1 MKLGLM
7 SAILPD
13 QTFEEVIDYCA
24 ELGFEC
30 AEICCWPK
38 GKATRRYGGITHID
52 LEASDKAKLKYY
64 LDYANERGIKIST
77 LGYYPNPLDPDKEV
91 AKLAINQIYR
101 LIDASAEMGIGT
113 VTTFIGRDKNKT
125 VEENLKIFKR
135 VWTPIMK
142 RAENKKVRVA
152 IEICPMLWTKD
163 EWPGGVNIA
172 TAPYIWRRMFELVPS
187 EYLGL
192 NWDPAHPYLQG
203 MDNAKLVREWK
214 DKIFHVHFKDSLKRQ
229 DLIDEY
235 GIFAYP
241 ALWHTPKLPGLGGVD
256 MPAFVSALNDIGYNG
271 YAVIEVE
278 DKAFEGSLAD
288 VKRGI
293 EQSYRYMRT
302 LV

>member
-1 MKLGLM
+1 M
-7 SAILPD
+7 SAILPN

-24 ELGFEC
+24 EIGFEC

-52 LEASDKAKLKYY
+52 LEASDSAKLKYY
-64 LDYANERGIKIST
+64 LDYANERGVKIST
-77 LGYYPNPLDPDKEV
+77 LGYYPNPLDSDKDA
-91 AKLAINQIYR
+91 AKIAIRQITK

-113 VTTFIGRDKNKT
+113 VTTFIGRDKTKS
-125 VEENLKIFKR
+125 VEENLKLFKR

-142 RAENKKVRVA
+142 RAEAKKVRIA
-152 IEICPMLWTKD
+152 IEICPMLFTKD
-163 EWPGGVNIA
+163 EWPGGNNLA
-172 TAPYIWRRMFELVPS
+172 SAPYIWRQMFELVPS
-187 EYLGL
+187 DYLGL
-192 NWDPAHPYLQG
+192 NWDPSHPYLQG

-214 DKIFHVHFKDSLKRQ
+214 DKIFHVHFKDISIRQ
-229 DLIDEY
+229 DLLDEY
-235 GIFAYP
+235 GYFSYP
-241 ALWHTPKLPGLGGVD
+241 ALWHQPKLPGLGGVD
-256 MPAFVSALNDIGYNG
+256 MAAFVSALNDVRYEG